1 MHSCTAHHAHAEQI
15 LANPNE
21 VIANSTVLRDYRTRV
36 TVGRVRPDRLRL
48 HHWPRCDR

>member
-36 TVGRVRPDRLRL
+36 TARRRSTATAPLA
-48 HHWPRCDR
+48 RCDR